1 MLKNETALSGGQFE
15 QSSNGFQ
22 KLVLQFWVSF
32 QVRGLAILT
41 FRKLESSSFIYE
53 NYFDLII

>member
-1 MLKNETALSGGQFE
+1 MLKNETALLDGQFE

-32 QVRGLAILT
+32 RVCGLAILT

-53 NYFDLII
+53 NNFDLII

>member
-1 MLKNETALSGGQFE
+1 MLKNETTLWGGQFE

-32 QVRGLAILT
+32 QVCGLAILT
-41 FRKLESSSFIYE
+41 FKKLYHLVLFMKII
-53 NYFDLII
+53 LI